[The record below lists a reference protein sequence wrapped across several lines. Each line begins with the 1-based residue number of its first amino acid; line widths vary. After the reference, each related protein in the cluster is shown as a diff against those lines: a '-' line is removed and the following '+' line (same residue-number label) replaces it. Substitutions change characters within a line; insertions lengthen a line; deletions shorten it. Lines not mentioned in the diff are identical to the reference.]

1 MKRKF
6 MRTVLICLFALLSGI
21 TAAAQQPA
29 DSVRIYFRSGYRQF
43 DPSIG
48 ENRVAMERF
57 ISLIKKA
64 DSSNDIDR
72 IEIRTYASPDGQYN
86 ANNRLTRYRSEEL
99 ARHIINE
106 TGISP
111 DLIKSIPE
119 GIAWAELRR
128 LIFVTPPK
136 TYRTKMKF

>member
-21 TAAAQQPA
+21 TVAAQQPA
-29 DSVRIYFRSGYRQF
+29 DSARVYFRSGYRQF

-48 ENRVAMERF
+48 ENRAAMERF

-128 LIFVTPPK
+128 LIKDTPPK